1 MSEGS
6 DPTLAMRQFFT
17 VDPYIPPPDPEPV
30 IALMR
35 QHGTRRTVK
44 RGEVI
49 KTETE
54 TNRLFLV
61 EEGVCAYYCVDA
73 PHPFIPFLML
83 PGCTLGDITTL
94 GHRSYNIEWRAV
106 TDGVILVVPPRVLS
120 ETVISNPELSALKVQ
135 HLISKEEAS
144 LEAMSANFTLPPAL
158 RLKVLLRQLIRA
170 ENRETEGWITVP
182 YRLPA
187 EVLGLVVNLTRAN
200 VSRNISEW
208 IRQGLARRSG
218 LDLEVHADLFADCHD
233 WLERRRRHEVSA

>member
-1 MSEGS
+1 
-6 DPTLAMRQFFT
+6 MRQFFT
-17 VDPYIPPPDPEPV
+17 TEPYVPPPDPDPV

-35 QHGTRRTVK
+35 RHGTLRRVR

-54 TNRLFLV
+54 ANRLYLV
-61 EEGVCAYYCVDA
+61 EEGVCAYYSIDT
-73 PHPFIPFLML
+73 PHPFIPFLMT

-94 GHRSYNIEWRAV
+94 GRRTYNIEWRAV

-120 ETVISNPELSALKVQ
+120 EMVISNPELSALKIQ

-158 RLKVLLRQLIRA
+158 RLKILIRQLIRA
-170 ENRETEGWITVP
+170 GDRETEGWMTVP
-182 YRLPA
+182 WRLPA

-200 VSRNISEW
+200 VSRTISEW
-208 IRQGLARRSG
+208 IRQGAARRAG
-218 LDLEVHADLFADCHD
+218 LDLEVHADLFADCRD
-233 WLERRRRHEVSA
+233 WLDRRRENGLLP